1 MGFFSI
7 IETFFFISLGITII
21 LVALLVYHFKQR
33 LSLVEQKYE
42 TLFDIIAGVVKQLS
56 NIQSASNPVQSIGQV
71 GGIYQHWIGQEH
83 LGNITVS
90 TEYPHQT
97 FNTIEEQYSYNNL
110 QVQSKPTKNNNVEVE
125 DDESIESTDSDESDE
140 FDDSESELNHSDEDG
155 NSEDS
160 EESEIDKTYIDNDG
174 ISKIIVSD
182 DELTNLQNI
191 NGDSVKIISLNV
203 SETYPNI
210 EGLEFIPINV
220 DDNQDTD
227 DTYECPVQDV
237 QIDYSL
243 TVEKEES
250 SIVVLKVDDI
260 QNEHADNTFVIERS
274 SAKDLYKKMSLS
286 NLKATV
292 ISKGLCS
299 DPSKMKKNEL
309 LKLLEDE

>member
-1 MGFFSI
+1 MGFFNI

-42 TLFDIIAGVVKQLS
+42 SLFDIVAGVVKQLS
-56 NIQSASNPVQSIGQV
+56 NIQSAVPPPQSIDQF
-71 GGIYQHWIGQEH
+71 GGMYQHWTSPEH

-90 TEYPHQT
+90 TEYPDQMFHT
-97 FNTIEEQYSYNNL
+97 MREQYSYNNL
-110 QVQSKPTKNNNVEVE
+110 PVQSEPTKNNNNVEV
-125 DDESIESTDSDESDE
+125 DSDSSDESD
-140 FDDSESELNHSDEDG
+140 DSIDSESELNDSDED
-155 NSEDS
+155 SEVD
-160 EESEIDKTYIDNDG
+160 EHDIDENDF
-174 ISKIIVSD
+174 SKIIVSD
-182 DELTNLQNI
+182 DEHVCNQNSSV
-191 NGDSVKIISLNV
+191 DSVKIINLIV
-203 SETYPNI
+203 SETHQNI
-210 EGLEFIPINV
+210 EELDITPINL
-220 DDNQDTD
+220 DDSQDID
-227 DTYECPVQDV
+227 DTYESPVQDV

-243 TVEKEES
+243 TTDQEETP
-250 SIVVLKVDDI
+250 IVVRKVDDI
-260 QNEHADNTFVIERS
+260 QNEQTDNTFLIERS

>member
-1 MGFFSI
+1 MGFFNI

-42 TLFDIIAGVVKQLS
+42 SLFDIVAGVVKQLS
-56 NIQSASNPVQSIGQV
+56 NIQSVVPPPQSIDQF
-71 GGIYQHWIGQEH
+71 GGIYQRWTSPEH

-90 TEYPHQT
+90 TEYPDQMFHT
-97 FNTIEEQYSYNNL
+97 VREQYSYNNL
-110 QVQSKPTKNNNVEVE
+110 PVQSEPTKNNNNVEVE
-125 DDESIESTDSDESDE
+125 DDESTESDESD
-140 FDDSESELNHSDEDG
+140 DSIDSESELNDSD
-155 NSEDS
+155 
-160 EESEIDKTYIDNDG
+160 EESEVDEHDIDENDF
-174 ISKIIVSD
+174 SKIIVSD
-182 DELTNLQNI
+182 DEHACNQNSSV
-191 NGDSVKIISLNV
+191 DSVKIISLNV
-203 SETYPNI
+203 SETHTNI
-210 EGLEFIPINV
+210 EELDITSINL
-220 DDNQDTD
+220 DDSQDID
-227 DTYECPVQDV
+227 DTYESPVQDV

-243 TVEKEES
+243 TTDQEETP
-250 SIVVLKVDDI
+250 VVVRKIDDI
-260 QNEHADNTFVIERS
+260 QNEPTEPTFVIERS